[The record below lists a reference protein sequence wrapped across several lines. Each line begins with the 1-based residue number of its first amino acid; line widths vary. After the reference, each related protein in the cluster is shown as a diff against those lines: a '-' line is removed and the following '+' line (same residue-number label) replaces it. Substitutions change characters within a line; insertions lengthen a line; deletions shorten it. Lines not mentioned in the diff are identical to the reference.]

1 MANEQKAVPIG
12 TRRRRASGELGPSSM
27 CTQAWTGRDLR
38 PRNARVIYFAAVDA
52 QQTIDLAVGMLAEAL
67 PRAEPP
73 HPDWS
78 SHAR

>member
-1 MANEQKAVPIG
+1 M
-12 TRRRRASGELGPSSM
+12 R
-27 CTQAWTGRDLR
+27 TGRDLR
-38 PRNARVIYFAAVDA
+38 RRNARVIYFAAVDA